1 MTSQEFG
8 ALITIHTIGAY
19 IPDSSLCKAMQSEV
33 LESLKEQG
41 LIQIAATTK
50 DRLGV
55 YYQPTFKGIQIVN
68 RFISLAELI

>member
-55 YYQPTFKGIQIVN
+55 YY
-68 RFISLAELI
+68 